1 MELHKTCHS
10 KEVWTRVIWII
21 GNHCTFRQPCVTC
34 QFSDTVYNLF
44 AVFRISFFLRARHF
58 ISKGEPDY
66 FDYLTWC
73 QNMMFLK
80 AFSARALPEH
90 TTSGPSEASPSEEG
104 MAPRKEHRYG
114 TSIDFVIVLERI
126 FVTFWDGVLCCWFSR
141 GLRKQNLGEW
151 RSGMRVT
158 QVERESH
165 AGGR

>member
-1 MELHKTCHS
+1 M
-10 KEVWTRVIWII
+10 
-21 GNHCTFRQPCVTC
+21 TC

-58 ISKGEPDY
+58 IFKGEPDY

-126 FVTFWDGVLCCWFSR
+126 FVTF
-141 GLRKQNLGEW
+141 
-151 RSGMRVT
+151 
-158 QVERESH
+158 
-165 AGGR
+165 